1 MADGPNKA
9 DVSLRAGVRA
19 DGIRV
24 TVIEVIAIVISLIWL
39 VGVALFFLVLPSE
52 GEGAAQVD
60 SLRFVMTLMAIFL
73 PIAMVWIAAMAA
85 RSAKIVREESQRL
98 QMAID
103 GMRQTYVAD
112 RQSRGTGIEPT
123 VERKLNE
130 IARATQKTETAL
142 ATFATSRPSSE
153 RMAAAP
159 KPTAPSGDDQ
169 PSLALGT
176 TAEDIA
182 PPISRP
188 DLVRALNFP
197 DTESDE
203 VGFAALRRAL
213 KDRTAKQ
220 LIQASQ
226 DVLTLMS
233 QDGIYMDDLRPDRA
247 RAEIWRKFAHGER
260 GKTVA
265 SLGGIRDRSSLALT
279 AGRMREDMIFRDAA
293 HHFLR
298 KYDQMLVAFELE
310 ASDEDIAAL
319 AETRTSRAFMLLGRV
334 TGAFD

>member
-1 MADGPNKA
+1 MTDGSNKA
-9 DVSLRAGVRA
+9 DVPLRAGARS
-19 DGIRV
+19 DGVRV
-24 TVIEVIAIVISLIWL
+24 TAIEVIAIVISLIWV
-39 VGVALFFLVLPSE
+39 VGVAIFFLVLP
-52 GEGAAQVD
+52 GEESGTAQVD

-73 PIAMVWIAAMAA
+73 PIAMIWIAALAA
-85 RSAKIVREESQRL
+85 RSAKVVREESQRL
-98 QMAID
+98 QAAID
-103 GMRQTYVAD
+103 AMRQTYVAD
-112 RQSRGTGIEPT
+112 RQSRGAGIEPT

-130 IARATQKTETAL
+130 IARATQKTETTL
-142 ATFATSRPSSE
+142 ATFATTRPVE
-153 RMAAAP
+153 RLQAAP
-159 KPTAPSGDDQ
+159 KPTATGADDQ

-213 KDRTAKQ
+213 KDRTSKQ

-247 RAEIWRKFAHGER
+247 RAEVWRRFSQGER
-260 GKTVA
+260 GKSVA
-265 SLGGIRDRSSLALT
+265 ALGGIRDRSSLALT
-279 AGRMREDMIFRDAA
+279 AGRMREDAIFRDAA

-298 KYDQMLVAFELE
+298 KYDQMLVAFEAE

>member
-1 MADGPNKA
+1 MADAQTTA
-9 DVSLRAGVRA
+9 DDAIRTKMRNE
-19 DGIRV
+19 GIKV
-24 TVIEVIAIVISLIWL
+24 TAIEVIAIVISLIWL
-39 VGVALFFLVLPSE
+39 VGVAVFFLVLPSDE
-52 GEGAAQVD
+52 GEGTQLD

-85 RSAKIVREESQRL
+85 RSARIVREESLRL
-98 QMAID
+98 QAAID
-103 GMRQTYVAD
+103 AMRQTYVAD
-112 RQSRGTGIEPT
+112 RNARGAGIEPT

-142 ATFATSRPSSE
+142 ATFTTTRPS
-153 RMAAAP
+153 AQVAP
-159 KPTAPSGDDQ
+159 APSPQHPTGDDQ
-169 PSLALGT
+169 PALALGT
-176 TAEDIA
+176 TAEDIT

-226 DVLTLMS
+226 DVLTLLS
-233 QDGIYMDDLRPDRA
+233 QDGIYMDDLNPDRA
-247 RAEIWRKFAHGER
+247 RPEIWRRFAHGER

-265 SLGGIRDRSSLALT
+265 ALGGVRDRSSLALT
-279 AGRMREDMIFRDAA
+279 AGRMREDAIFRDAA

-298 KYDQMLVAFELE
+298 KYDQMLVAFEPE
-310 ASDEDIAAL
+310 ASDEDFAAL
-319 AETRTSRAFMLLGRV
+319 AETRTSRAFMLFGRV

>member
-1 MADGPNKA
+1 MTDDPNKTN
-9 DVSLRAGVRA
+9 LRPIGAS
-19 DGIRV
+19 V
-24 TVIEVIAIVISLIWL
+24 TAIEVIAIVVSLIWL
-39 VGVALFFLVLPSE
+39 AGVVVFFLVLP
-52 GEGAAQVD
+52 GDADGASQLD

-73 PIAMVWIAAMAA
+73 PIAMIWVAALAA
-85 RSAKIVREESQRL
+85 RSSRVVREESQRL
-98 QMAID
+98 QAAID

-112 RQSRGTGIEPT
+112 RKARGTGMEPS

-142 ATFATSRPSSE
+142 ATFVSSRASVEE
-153 RMAAAP
+153 RPAP
-159 KPTAPSGDDQ
+159 QPAPTPGASGGDQ

-176 TAEDIA
+176 TADEIA
-182 PPISRP
+182 PPISKP

-197 DTESDE
+197 DTEGDE

-213 KDRTAKQ
+213 KDRSAKQ

-247 RAEIWRKFAHGER
+247 RPEIWRKFAKGER
-260 GKTVA
+260 GKAVA
-265 SLGGIRDRSSLALT
+265 ALGGVRDRSSLALT
-279 AGRMREDMIFRDAA
+279 AGRMREDMIFRDTV

-298 KYDQMLVAFELE
+298 KYDQMLVTFEE
-310 ASDEDIAAL
+310 TASDEDISAL

>member
-1 MADGPNKA
+1 MADDPNKA
-9 DVSLRAGVRA
+9 DVSLRAGVRSE
-19 DGIRV
+19 GGRV
-24 TVIEVIAIVISLIWL
+24 TAIEVIAIVVSLIWL
-39 VGVALFFLVLPSE
+39 VGVALFFLVLPAA
-52 GEGAAQVD
+52 GNGVAQVD

-73 PIAMVWIAAMAA
+73 PIAMVWIAALAA
-85 RSAKIVREESQRL
+85 RSAKIVRTESRRL
-98 QMAID
+98 QAAID

-142 ATFATSRPSSE
+142 ATFATSRPSE
-153 RMAAAP
+153 RMVAAP
-159 KPTAPSGDDQ
+159 QPETSNGDDQ

-197 DTESDE
+197 DTDTDE

-247 RAEIWRKFAHGER
+247 RAEVWRRFANGER
-260 GKTVA
+260 GKAAA

-279 AGRMREDMIFRDAA
+279 AGRMREDAIFRDAA

-298 KYDQMLVAFELE
+298 KYDQMLVAFEVE
-310 ASDEDIAAL
+310 ATDEDIAAL